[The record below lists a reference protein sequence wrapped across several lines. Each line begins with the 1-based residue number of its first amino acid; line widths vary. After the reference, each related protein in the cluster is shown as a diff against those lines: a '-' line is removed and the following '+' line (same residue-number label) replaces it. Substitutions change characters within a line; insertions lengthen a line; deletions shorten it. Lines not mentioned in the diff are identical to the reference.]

1 MFQVSR
7 RRGRVLIIIF
17 FLLIA
22 AVYMLGKPERARQ
35 AELAA
40 CQQAVAAE
48 LELLAANALEGY
60 TIVIEQ
66 GTVSILLA
74 SGEVLATGEFLA
86 GTKFC
91 QDIIGEQ

>member
-40 CQQAVAAE
+40 CQQAVSAE
-48 LELLAANALEGY
+48 LHLLAGNVLEGHDVAIVDGHV
-60 TIVIEQ
+60 TIY
-66 GTVSILLA
+66 SP

-86 GTKFC
+86 GTDLC
-91 QDIIGEQ
+91 QDTIGEQ